1 MLNESASR
9 NGEEVCVARIDELGN
24 SRFSASGGSE
34 AFGKR
39 GILAVSVALTSLGAS
54 EVRPCAWTTDKL
66 KQAVRSR
73 IALENFRWP
82 EAKPVETLVD
92 STDVNFAFDFELSIA
107 FTFGPSSFPPLVT

>member
-1 MLNESASR
+1 
-9 NGEEVCVARIDELGN
+9 
-24 SRFSASGGSE
+24 
-34 AFGKR
+34 
-39 GILAVSVALTSLGAS
+39 
-54 EVRPCAWTTDKL
+54 L